1 MIMSQITRPL
11 MGPKN
16 AIIIGCNILSSS
28 LASSLVEQGD
38 KVYVLDPDDHT
49 FDWLE
54 EAKVESQ
61 RIVPIVGDGSS
72 RKDLERANAPDTAIL
87 LALSE
92 DDIHNALV
100 AQIAR
105 HIYQTRIVACRIDD
119 RKLQKM
125 YTAIGVYAINTA
137 DISSELFLDTAGS

>member
-1 MIMSQITRPL
+1 M
-11 MGPKN
+11 
-16 AIIIGCNILSSS
+16 
-28 LASSLVEQGD
+28 
-38 KVYVLDPDDHT
+38 YVLDPDDRA

-61 RIVPIVGDGSS
+61 RIVPIVGDGNS
-72 RKDLERANAPDTAIL
+72 RKDLERANASDTDVL

-92 DDIHNALV
+92 DDIHNAFV

-125 YTAIGVYAINTA
+125 YTAIGVHAINTA

>member
-1 MIMSQITRPL
+1 MIMSQNTRPL

-16 AIIIGCNILSSS
+16 EIIIGCNILSSS
-28 LASSLVEQGD
+28 IASSLVEQGD
-38 KVYVLDPDDHT
+38 KVYVLDPDDRA

-72 RKDLERANAPDTAIL
+72 RKDLERANASDTDVL

-92 DDIHNALV
+92 DDIYNAFV

-125 YTAIGVYAINTA
+125 YTAIGVHAINTA

>member
-1 MIMSQITRPL
+1 MSQITRPL

-16 AIIIGCNILSSS
+16 AIIIGCHILSSS
-28 LASSLVEQGD
+28 IASSLVEQGA
-38 KVYVLDPDDHT
+38 KVYVLDPDDRA

-61 RIVPIVGDGSS
+61 RIVPIVGDGNS
-72 RKDLERANAPDTAIL
+72 RKDLERANASDTDVL

-92 DDIHNALV
+92 DDIHNAFV

-125 YTAIGVYAINTA
+125 YTAIGVHAINTA

>member
-1 MIMSQITRPL
+1 

-28 LASSLVEQGD
+28 IASSLVEQGD
-38 KVYVLDPDDHT
+38 KVYVLDPDDRA

-72 RKDLERANAPDTAIL
+72 RKDLERANASDTDVL

-92 DDIHNALV
+92 DDIHNAFV

-125 YTAIGVYAINTA
+125 YTAIGVHAINTA